1 MESSAVFTQVQG
13 DTVVISTASGRRV
26 TVELGE
32 GQGAVLS
39 QRDDAHLLGDL
50 AELIWSMLKA
60 VDAMIAAPNEVT
72 VCQINHA
79 FEAAARRAVGA
90 LAAANATAEVAD
102 DDGEV
107 DGYYDPDDDLPLT
120 QVFDLLGFTPA
131 LTLVRPAP
139 TGILVVEQP

>member
-13 DTVVISTASGRRV
+13 DTVVVSTASGRRV

-90 LAAANATAEVAD
+90 LAAANAT
-102 DDGEV
+102 
-107 DGYYDPDDDLPLT
+107 GYYDPDDGDYDLPLT